1 MSAVSVS
8 VDNSPAV
15 MPVGDLIATLDGLGV
30 KYRRRGDALALRGGS
45 VLTDELR
52 GLLSGHKEAL
62 LAYCD
67 ALEGYSVPAAA
78 LADVDEELPAI
89 RSRVER
95 LFGLMVRARCESP
108 KKATRESVRA
118 YIQQEIQKLEKQLDG
133 CGGYLDPLDPWSGDT
148 LQMLQTDW
156 TELTRADAPYP
167 VPLPPGCQLLPQ
179 ANFDPFEHGR
189 YYSGKLLSGLA

>member
-8 VDNSPAV
+8 VDNSPTA
-15 MPVGDLIATLDGLGV
+15 MPVGDVIAMLDGLGV
-30 KYRRRGDALALRGGS
+30 EYRRQGDALSLHGSS

-52 GLLSGHKEAL
+52 DILSGHKPAL

-67 ALEGYSVPAAA
+67 ARDGYSAVEAS
-78 LADVDEELPAI
+78 LADVGEDLPAI

-148 LQMLQTDW
+148 LQMLQADLA
-156 TELTRADAPYP
+156 ELTRPDAPYP

>member
-8 VDNSPAV
+8 VDNSPAA
-15 MPVGDLIATLDGLGV
+15 MSVGDLIATLDGLGV
-30 KYRRRGDALALRGGS
+30 KYRRRGDAIALRGGS

-52 GLLSGHKEAL
+52 DLLSGHKEAL

-67 ALEGYSVPAAA
+67 VREGYSAPEPP
-78 LADVDEELPAI
+78 LADVGEELPAL

-108 KKATRESVRA
+108 KNGTWENGCA

-133 CGGYLDPLDPWSGDT
+133 CGGYLDSLDPWSGDT
-148 LQMLQTDW
+148 LLMIQADW
-156 TELTRADAPYP
+156 AELTRPDAPYP

-189 YYSGKLLSGLA
+189 YYSGKLVGPP

>member
-1 MSAVSVS
+1 MSHVSM
-8 VDNSPAV
+8 PADMFRV
-15 MPVGDLIATLDGLGV
+15 PLLLPHLLTTLKSLGV
-30 KYRRRGDALALRGGS
+30 GFCRQGNNLAMEGDD
-45 VLTDELR
+45 VLSAELR
-52 GLLSGHKEAL
+52 ADIADHKEAL

-67 ALEGYSVPAAA
+67 TRDGYSAPPPA
-78 LADVDEELPAI
+78 LADVGEELPAL

-108 KKATRESVRA
+108 KKGTWENVCA

-148 LQMLQTDW
+148 LLMLQADW
-156 TELTRADAPYP
+156 AELTREDAPYP

-189 YYSGKLLSGLA
+189 YYSGKLLSVSA